1 MRILVTSGGTR
12 EPIDEVR
19 FIGNVSTG
27 RTGAWI
33 VEEAL
38 RRYHTVHWLRGEG
51 SVGPDAWMSQVGLL
65 QEESFGSSQD
75 LRDKVLAR
83 LDAYC
88 YDAVIHAAAVADY
101 TVARQEGKVP
111 STLGEWTL
119 TLLPAPKVVD
129 AMVPRLQEASL
140 VVFKLEAV
148 SAQEELLRR
157 GRATLQRTGATLL
170 VANST
175 SGIGTEGH
183 CAVIADATKVLA
195 EVKHRREL
203 ANVLL
208 SLLEEQ
214 GKCKQST

>member
-12 EPIDEVR
+12 EPIDDVR

-38 RRYHTVHWLRGEG
+38 KRYHTVHWLRGEG
-51 SVGPDAWMSQVGLL
+51 SDGGSIWMSQAGLL
-65 QEESFGSSQD
+65 QQESFGSSQD
-75 LRDKVLAR
+75 LCDRVLAR
-83 LDAYC
+83 MTAYS

-101 TVARQEGKVP
+101 TVSRRAGKVP

-119 TLLPAPKVVD
+119 ALVPAPKVVD
-129 AMVPRLQEASL
+129 AMAPLLNNALL

-148 SAQEELLRR
+148 LDEEELLLR
-157 GRATLQRTGATLL
+157 GRRTLVRTGATLL
-170 VANST
+170 VANTT

-183 CAVIADATKVLA
+183 SALIADARQVLA
-195 EVKHRREL
+195 VVQHRKQL
-203 ANVLL
+203 AEALVA
-208 SLLEEQ
+208 LLEERVT
-214 GKCKQST
+214 CKQSI